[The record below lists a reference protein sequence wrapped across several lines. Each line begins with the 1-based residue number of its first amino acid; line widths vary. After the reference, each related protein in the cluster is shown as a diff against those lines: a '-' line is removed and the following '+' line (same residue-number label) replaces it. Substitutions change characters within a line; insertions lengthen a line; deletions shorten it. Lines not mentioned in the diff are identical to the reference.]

1 MRPARII
8 ALLAA
13 LVAAFVVSGPAVAGS
28 DSPTPY
34 TVAAQG
40 LTFPRPLV
48 AHDHVNVRLTDGT
61 SRGLHL
67 DPNNGHPG
75 VRWIGATTLPWSALG
90 IPADSCVA
98 WVQVAGYNEH
108 HGEGGQ
114 SPVCLSTTPTPEPSW
129 TAEPEPSVEP
139 THTAPPTSP
148 EPSSSPSPTQ
158 PVPSPE
164 PSVTV
169 EPTSEPEPQPSPSSP
184 SPISTPTPSSTPSTE
199 PALDCPPGTVPGW
212 EGEDGRPTSCINDD
226 PEFEPTPDLPPGP
239 DVDHPTDEPDL
250 PTDEPTTTTTPEPT
264 PELGTPPAVDTLP
277 VTGAGTTAAWIAGGL
292 LALGAVLVMVT
303 RRRNA

>member
-8 ALLAA
+8 ALTAA
-13 LVAAFVVSGPAVAGS
+13 LVAAFVVSGPAHAGGS

-34 TVAAQG
+34 TVTATG
-40 LTFPRPLV
+40 INLPRPLA
-48 AHDHVNVRLTDGT
+48 AHDHVNIRLTDGT

-75 VRWIGATTLPWSALG
+75 ARWIGASFLPWSALG
-90 IPADSCVA
+90 ITDGCVS
-98 WVQVAGYNEH
+98 WVQVAGYDEH
-108 HGEGGQ
+108 FGEGGQ

-129 TAEPEPSVEP
+129 TAEPEPSEEP
-139 THTAPPTSP
+139 TPKPSPTSP

-158 PVPSPE
+158 PEPSPE

-169 EPTSEPEPQPSPSSP
+169 APTSEPEPEPSSSSP
-184 SPISTPTPSSTPSTE
+184 SPTSTPTPSSTPSTE
-199 PALDCPPGTVPGW
+199 P
-212 EGEDGRPTSCINDD
+212 S
-226 PEFEPTPDLPPGP
+226 PDLPPGP
-239 DVDHPTDEPDL
+239 DVDHPTAEPDL
-250 PTDEPTTTTTPEPT
+250 PTDDPTATTIPEPT

-277 VTGAGTTAAWIAGGL
+277 VTGAETTVAWIAGGL

-303 RRRNA
+303 RRRA

>member
-8 ALLAA
+8 ALTAA
-13 LVAAFVVSGPAVAGS
+13 LVAAFVVSGPAHAGGS

-34 TVAAQG
+34 TVTAQG
-40 LTFPRPLV
+40 ITFPRPLA

-75 VRWIGATTLPWSALG
+75 GAWIAASFLPWSALG
-90 IPADSCVA
+90 ITGGCIS

-108 HGEGGQ
+108 FGEGGQ
-114 SPVCLSTTPTPEPSW
+114 SPVCLTTPTPTPAPEPSW

-139 THTAPPTSP
+139 TPTAPPTSP

-158 PVPSPE
+158 PEPSPE

-169 EPTSEPEPQPSPSSP
+169 EPTSEPEPQPSPSSTP
-184 SPISTPTPSSTPSTE
+184 SPSTPTPSSTPSTE
-199 PALDCPPGTVPGW
+199 PTLDCPPGTVPGW
-212 EGEDGRPTSCINDD
+212 EGEDGQPTSCINDR
-226 PEFEPTPDLPPGP
+226 PEFEPSPTPDLDVDHPEPEPDLPPTLGP
-239 DVDHPTDEPDL
+239 PPVN
-250 PTDEPTTTTTPEPT
+250 TTTITEPL
-264 PELGTPPAVDTLP
+264 PDTLP
-277 VTGAGTTAAWIAGGL
+277 VTGAGTTLAWIAGGL
-292 LALGAVLVMVT
+292 LALGAVLVMVA

>member
-28 DSPTPY
+28 DSPPPY

-40 LTFPRPLV
+40 ITFPRPLE
-48 AHDHVNVRLTDGT
+48 AHGHVNVRLSDGT

-67 DPNNGHPG
+67 DPNNGRPG
-75 VRWIGATTLPWSALG
+75 AQWIGATTLPWSALSITG
-90 IPADSCVA
+90 GCVA

-108 HGEGGQ
+108 FGEGGQ
-114 SPVCLSTTPTPEPSW
+114 SPVCLTTPTPTPTPEPSW
-129 TAEPEPSVEP
+129 TAEPEPSV
-139 THTAPPTSP
+139 
-148 EPSSSPSPTQ
+148 
-158 PVPSPE
+158 
-164 PSVTV
+164 TV
-169 EPTSEPEPQPSPSSP
+169 EPTSEPEPPVSSP
-184 SPISTPTPSSTPSTE
+184 SPSPTSTPTPSSTPSTE
-199 PALDCPPGTVPGW
+199 PTLDCPPGTMPGW

-226 PEFEPTPDLPPGP
+226 PTFEPSPEPTPDL

-250 PTDEPTTTTTPEPT
+250 PTNEPTTTTIDEPT
-264 PELGTPPAVDTLP
+264 PELDTPPVVDTLP
-277 VTGAGTTAAWIAGGL
+277 VTGAETTVAWIAGGL
-292 LALGAVLVMVT
+292 LALGAVLVMVA